1 MQWYVGSPSLT
12 VSRHIGVSTFLN
24 GGMIIK
30 TDLNFTAVSFVI
42 QQNLNIK
49 QGQLYTVC
57 PIILVHILWKPKMYY
72 LAKLENENVDA
83 LGQNYKL
90 KYIHSFL
97 L

>member
-1 MQWYVGSPSLT
+1 
-12 VSRHIGVSTFLN
+12 
-24 GGMIIK
+24 
-30 TDLNFTAVSFVI
+30 
-42 QQNLNIK
+42 
-49 QGQLYTVC
+49 
-57 PIILVHILWKPKMYY
+57 MYY